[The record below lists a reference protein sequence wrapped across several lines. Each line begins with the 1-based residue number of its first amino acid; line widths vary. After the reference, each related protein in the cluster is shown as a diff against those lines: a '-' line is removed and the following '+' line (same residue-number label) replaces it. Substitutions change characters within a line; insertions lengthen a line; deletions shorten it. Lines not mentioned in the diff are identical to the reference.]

1 MFNSGISFFLTFIHN
16 VFLYALARYYIVLI
30 YKVLVNDCCVLLDL
44 QIDITI
50 CDENHENVRTAITMA
65 VYGKTEN
72 FELDIN
78 WVEYIAS
85 LL

>member
-1 MFNSGISFFLTFIHN
+1 M
-16 VFLYALARYYIVLI
+16 LI

-50 CDENHENVRTAITMA
+50 CDEDHENVRTAITMD

-72 FELDIN
+72 FELDKN